1 VNRPAAARVLD
12 NEPIPITRR
21 LVAARLCAFL
31 KIAVQ
36 SARLAFQ
43 RTSGF
48 SNSDSCILAKIA
60 EHGPLTPTE
69 LVELLSYDKAHVS
82 RSVTHLV
89 NERVLSRDAPH
100 GALSMTRTG
109 RASYTR
115 VLRLAKSRNAQIL
128 RDLTEHQ
135 GQLLPAVMAKL
146 ETNARALLAVE
157 LARQRPRDQTAQSL
171 TPRVPARRRKSL
183 TPPHHRFVIPE
194 LVALQNLI
202 FKSAALAVGRE
213 LGLSEIDWQL
223 VSTIGEH
230 APLTRI
236 ELVAQ
241 MSQPTGPVARAL
253 RRVQSMGIVALEK
266 IGGGRHVL
274 VSITAPGRKTYDR
287 IMQLALQRNA
297 VLMRGLTPADQQEFS
312 AIIDRLMI
320 NANTLLVRE
329 QSLAS

>member
-1 VNRPAAARVLD
+1 VLD

-36 SARLAFQ
+36 SARLAFR

-60 EHGPLTPTE
+60 EHGPMTPAE
-69 LVELLSYDKAHVS
+69 LVDFLSYDKSQVS
-82 RSVTHLV
+82 RSVTRLV
-89 NERVLSRDAPH
+89 SGRVLSRDEPH
-100 GALSMTRTG
+100 GAVSMTRTG

-115 VLRLAKSRNAQIL
+115 VLRLAKSRNAQVL
-128 RDLTEHQ
+128 RDLTEQ
-135 GQLLPAVMAKL
+135 QAQLLPVVMAKL
-146 ETNARALLAVE
+146 ETNARGLLAVE
-157 LARQRPRDQTAQSL
+157 LARHRTRDQTVQSL
-171 TPRVPARRRKSL
+171 APASARRRASI
-183 TPPHHRFVIPE
+183 TQPHHRLVIPE

-202 FKSAALAVGRE
+202 FKSAALAVERE
-213 LGLSEIDWQL
+213 LALSEVDWQL
-223 VSTIGEH
+223 ISTIGER

-236 ELVAQ
+236 ELMAQ
-241 MSQPTGPVARAL
+241 MSQGKGQVARAL
-253 RRVQSMGIVALEK
+253 QRLESRGIVALEK

-274 VSITAPGRKTYDR
+274 VSITDQGRKTYDR

-297 VLMRGLTPADQQEFS
+297 VLVRGLAPADQQEFS
-312 AIIDRLMI
+312 AIIDRLML

-329 QSLAS
+329 QALAD